1 MEGKGFVSWGR
12 CILTA
17 CPCDFCICTLNI
29 SPRCNSF
36 PPALGIKW
44 LYKKDCLQA
53 ASKVGLLGQDR
64 ANVNVSELAAPPSLS
79 SLYEE
84 KKMKNVSNNWNRHSL
99 ICTDGLQASAQEA
112 DGWLVHP
119 HLIYVVCAL
128 SLKLLS
134 LWLAAVVLLDGWC
147 MFSAHRAGSDTGD
160 VGAESIPIS
169 HLSETMKALLH
180 TYPPKAVIQLI
191 FHIWK
196 RRGENKRRTE
206 EMCLLTRHVPMLGCG
221 MPLTSS

>member
-1 MEGKGFVSWGR
+1 MEGNGFVSWGW
-12 CILTA
+12 CILSA

-44 LYKKDCLQA
+44 LYKKDCLQT
-53 ASKVGLLGQDR
+53 ASKGGLLGQDR

-79 SLYEE
+79 SLYE
-84 KKMKNVSNNWNRHSL
+84 KKKKKNVSNNWNRQGL
-99 ICTDGLQASAQEA
+99 ICTDGLQAFAQEA

-119 HLIYVVCAL
+119 HLIYVVCVL

-147 MFSAHRAGSDTGD
+147 MFSAHRAGSDTGV
-160 VGAESIPIS
+160 VGTESIPIS

-180 TYPPKAVIQLI
+180 TSPPKAVIQLI
-191 FHIWK
+191 FHIW
-196 RRGENKRRTE
+196 RRRKKK
-206 EMCLLTRHVPMLGCG
+206 
-221 MPLTSS
+221 